1 MNLTNN
7 DHKIVEFSAVK
18 KKKGMWDCS
27 LNGEIKH
34 PCRESIVTFLTN
46 LLSYLQKTLQ
56 NAFDHR

>member
-7 DHKIVEFSAVK
+7 DHKIVESSAV

-34 PCRESIVTFLTN
+34 PCCQSSVTFLTD
-46 LLSYLQKTLQ
+46 LLSCLQRTLQ
-56 NAFDHR
+56 NAFNHH